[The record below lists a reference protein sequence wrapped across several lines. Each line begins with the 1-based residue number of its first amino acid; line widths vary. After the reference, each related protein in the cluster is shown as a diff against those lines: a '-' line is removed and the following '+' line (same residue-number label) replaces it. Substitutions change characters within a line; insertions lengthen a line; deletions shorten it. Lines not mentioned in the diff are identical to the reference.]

1 MAVQMVGKVH
11 MREIERLFPG
21 VLEDPENC
29 YGPQARLCLTR
40 RQTETL
46 VETLNVSVPS

>member
-1 MAVQMVGKVH
+1 MAVQMVGKAH

-21 VLEDPENC
+21 VSEDPEKC

-40 RQTETL
+40 RQTEIL
-46 VETLNVSVPS
+46 VERLNALVPS